1 LVFRNATYPASEL
14 PEWFN
19 AVYRLPLHGIRVLDL
34 TMAWAGPYGTRL
46 VADMGAEVIKIES
59 VDNWDVLRALNGQR
73 PDVERVWDKS
83 PYFNAINRNK
93 YGIALDLSNPRGRDL
108 FLRLA
113 ATSDV
118 VIDNFRAEVMDN
130 FGLTY
135 EVLAETNDQ
144 IIVLTMPGHG
154 NSGPERDFVTYG
166 TTIEALSGLA
176 HLSGYEG
183 GPPHKTGI
191 AYPDPL
197 AGIAAAAAVAL
208 ALWDRRRT
216 GRGQYV
222 ELAQR
227 ENMISVIGEFIVAFS
242 LNGREPPRRG
252 NRHSSMAPHG
262 CYACQ
267 GEDQWLT
274 IACENDAQ
282 FIALC
287 STIGHP
293 ELPHDGRFADVV
305 SRCRNQGALD
315 EIIASWTRELT
326 TEAAAEA
333 LQAAAVPAMPVLSVP
348 EVYEDPHLRAR
359 DFFEPVSHA
368 VAGVWNIEGP
378 HWRMSESPAHI
389 RLPAPSF
396 GEHNRYV
403 FSELLGL
410 TDEEIAKLE
419 AEGITGTTPNR
430 AVHE

>member
-1 LVFRNATYPASEL
+1 MF
-14 PEWFN
+14 
-19 AVYRLPLHGIRVLDL
+19 RLPLHGIRVLDL

-46 VADMGAEVIKIES
+46 LADMGAEVIKIEA
-59 VDNWDVLRALNGQR
+59 VNNWDVLRALNGQR

-93 YGIALDLSNPRGRDL
+93 YGCALDLSKARGRDL
-108 FLRLA
+108 LLRLA
-113 ATSDV
+113 EISDV

-135 EVLAETNDQ
+135 EVLSEANDQ

-154 NSGPERDFVTYG
+154 KTGPERDFVTYG

-197 AGIAAAAAVAL
+197 AGVAAAAAVAL

-216 GRGQYV
+216 GRGQYI

-227 ENMISVIGEFIVAFS
+227 ENLVSVIGEFLVAFS

-262 CYACQ
+262 CYPCA
-267 GEDQWLT
+267 GEDEWIT
-274 IACENDAQ
+274 IACEDDAQ
-282 FIALC
+282 FAALC
-287 STIGHP
+287 SIMDRL
-293 ELPHDGRFADVV
+293 ELASDPGYADVV
-305 SRCRNQGALD
+305 SRFLNQGALD
-315 EIIASWTRELT
+315 EMITSWTEERT
-326 TEAAAEA
+326 SEATAEA
-333 LQAAAVPAMPVLSVP
+333 LQAAGVPAMPVLSVP
-348 EVYEDPHLRAR
+348 EVSEDPHLRAR
-359 DFFEPVSHA
+359 GLFETVSHA
-368 VAGVWNIEGP
+368 VAGTWDIEGP

-396 GEHNRYV
+396 GQHNRYV
-403 FSELLGL
+403 FSELISL
-410 TDEEIAKLE
+410 TDEEIAKLKT
-419 AEGITGTTPNR
+419 EGITGTTPNR
-430 AVHE
+430 TVHE